1 MIWEP
6 NTCIV
11 KYFCVYTITQSR
23 TGQHKQ
29 CMEEYKIYSDLQLIS
44 FSPKDWW
51 VCDLFLGKSHS
62 HQLQNF
68 PDPQNKQVAILQNPH
83 TYGILIS
90 CEVWI
95 LCEQCWILGLLC

>member
-1 MIWEP
+1 
-6 NTCIV
+6 
-11 KYFCVYTITQSR
+11 
-23 TGQHKQ
+23 
-29 CMEEYKIYSDLQLIS
+29 MEEYKIYSDLQLIS

-51 VCDLFLGKSHS
+51 VCNLFLGKSHS
-62 HQLQNF
+62 YQLQNF

-95 LCEQCWILGLLC
+95 LGEQCWILGLLC